1 MKNPLYRAKS
11 YFSGWNYA
19 KVKSYFSG
27 WNLAKVCQLNK
38 HRATTSLLSS
48 PYSNITYL
56 CCVIPPI
63 QVFFIYAHN
72 SHSPKPLAKI
82 LKENIGHACLSN
94 SLCCLEM
101 RLITEW
107 AKESNCTSFN
117 FHLPSP
123 HSSHA
128 FKVVTCDFLTFYDNI
143 VMCIL
148 LTLFDL
154 KYYTRHHFKY
164 LMSYWYFVQMT
175 RFNV

>member
-11 YFSGWNYA
+11 YFSGWN
-19 KVKSYFSG
+19 
-27 WNLAKVCQLNK
+27 LAKVCWLKK
-38 HRATTSLLSS
+38 HQATNSFECFSLLA
-48 PYSNITYL
+48 N
-56 CCVIPPI
+56 
-63 QVFFIYAHN
+63 YAHS

-82 LKENIGHACLSN
+82 LKENIGHASLSN

-101 RLITEW
+101 RLIKEW
-107 AKESNCTSFN
+107 AKESTCTSFN

-148 LTLFDL
+148 FTLFDL
-154 KYYTRHHFKY
+154 KHYTRHHF
-164 LMSYWYFVQMT
+164 
-175 RFNV
+175 